1 MSNKR
6 SALVGAIALAAIVAA
21 AINFGVSALAQ
32 AVTSGP
38 EFIPLS
44 PFAFIPYT
52 VFGVTAG
59 AVGWAMI
66 RRVVQHP
73 AAVLRWLVPTVIVV
87 SFIPDLVLYAGSH
100 AGFVPILALMV
111 MHVVVA
117 LVAVPV
123 YARVLPVTKDAAV
136 EPASTKPSVAA

>member
-21 AINFGVSALAQ
+21 AINFGVSALARS
-32 AVTSGP
+32 VTSGP

-44 PFAFIPYT
+44 PVAFIPYT

-73 AAVLRWLVPTVIVV
+73 AAVLRWLAPTVIVV
-87 SFIPDLVLYAGSH
+87 SFIPDLVLYAPGSYR
-100 AGFVPILALMV
+100 FWP
-111 MHVVVA
+111 
-117 LVAVPV
+117 
-123 YARVLPVTKDAAV
+123 
-136 EPASTKPSVAA
+136 